1 MPATELS
8 KRLTKIREERGY
20 KRTELA
26 EMLGI
31 PYRTITNYET
41 GEREPGHPYIIKIA
55 KLFNVTTDLGSSG
68 IQHPWGFKSPYPH
81 QKGSMLQF
89 FRPLKL
95 QHDKFTTT
103 YMIKG
108 AFYCV
113 FYFAYWYIWKEETTC
128 ILSTHPTE
136 PASKSNPAFTPSRT
150 AKPILSPTR
159 RDLTIGCCGGV
170 YRRLKTI
177 PDYLK
182 KYKNFPLHILT
193 YTPNGGIL

>member
-68 IQHPWGFKSPYPH
+68 IQHPWG
-81 QKGSMLQF
+81 G
-89 FRPLKL
+89 
-95 QHDKFTTT
+95 
-103 YMIKG
+103 
-108 AFYCV
+108 
-113 FYFAYWYIWKEETTC
+113 
-128 ILSTHPTE
+128 
-136 PASKSNPAFTPSRT
+136 SNPPIRT
-150 AKPILSPTR
+150 KKGR
-159 RDLTIGCCGGV
+159 CCNFFDL
-170 YRRLKTI
+170 
-177 PDYLK
+177 
-182 KYKNFPLHILT
+182 
-193 YTPNGGIL
+193 